1 MSRLMKFQP
10 FNESKAQ
17 EDINK
22 MQDDVRSKIEVI
34 ANKWKEDIHE
44 CLLNLLDNYECK
56 NMKLTWDL
64 TPSYSISG
72 YNRDIVKQILNK
84 CKLKYLMTVII
95 NTSQTD
101 EFIDNFNYVKDF
113 LKSYLD
119 AKIQIY
125 NLSILKNGSII
136 QSMRGQ
142 SLMDF
147 NKIIDQLNKVKD
159 NPNLKLELK
168 MKIY

>member
-1 MSRLMKFQP
+1 MRFQP

-56 NMKLTWDL
+56 NMELTWDL

>member
-1 MSRLMKFQP
+1 M
-10 FNESKAQ
+10 E
-17 EDINK
+17 
-22 MQDDVRSKIEVI
+22 
-34 ANKWKEDIHE
+34 
-44 CLLNLLDNYECK
+44 
-56 NMKLTWDL
+56 LTWDL

>member
-1 MSRLMKFQP
+1 
-10 FNESKAQ
+10 
-17 EDINK
+17 

-56 NMKLTWDL
+56 NMELTWDL

>member
-1 MSRLMKFQP
+1 MKFQP

-56 NMKLTWDL
+56 NMELTWDL